1 MGKSTVWTDK
11 EILEA
16 ISGSNQ
22 INEAIRQLYEGYYGV
37 LENYILQNSGNEA
50 DAADTIQETML
61 VFLNLIETN
70 RFRGESS
77 INSVLYGINRN
88 IWLTTLRK
96 RKSTL
101 NRDQLY
107 STQQEREVP
116 DISKTL
122 EEVEGYQLMMS
133 LFEKLGKKCRQLLH
147 LFYYENLSMKEIAAQ
162 EGYTNDQIARNTKLK
177 CMKELMNQ
185 IEGNKHLKDLVKNA
199 LGYGK

>member
-16 ISGSNQ
+16 ISGSSQ

-37 LENYILQNSGNEA
+37 LENYILQNNGSEA
-50 DAADTIQETML
+50 DAADAIQETIL
-61 VFLNLIETN
+61 VFLNLVETN

-77 INSVLYGINRN
+77 INTVLYGINRN
-88 IWLTTLRK
+88 IWLTMLRK
-96 RKSTL
+96 RKSSV
-101 NRDQLY
+101 NRNQIFTKDQD
-107 STQQEREVP
+107 QEVQ

-122 EEVEGYQLMMS
+122 EEVEGYQLIMS
-133 LFEKLGKKCRQLLH
+133 LFDKLGKKCRQLLH

-162 EGYTNDQIARNTKLK
+162 EGYTNDQIVRNTKFK
-177 CMKELMNQ
+177 CMKELMDQ
-185 IEGNKHLKDLVKNA
+185 IEGNKNLKDLVRNA